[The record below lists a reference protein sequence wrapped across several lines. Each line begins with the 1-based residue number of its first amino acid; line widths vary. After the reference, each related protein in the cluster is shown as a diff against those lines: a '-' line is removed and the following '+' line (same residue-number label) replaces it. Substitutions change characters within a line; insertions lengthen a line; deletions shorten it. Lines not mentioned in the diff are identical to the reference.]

1 MVIRFLTLSF
11 LLIAHT
17 CCLAGDEIVLH
28 GKTTYLKI
36 TGRMMDIYEDKEA
49 DKSFKQ
55 ISRPASSY
63 LFHNNAFEE
72 PLFYNTSAV
81 YWLRFRLS
89 SEDSTHHLYRWML
102 ELEDLNFSE
111 VTFYQTKDGVHYSV
125 AKSGLDLPFFERSVK
140 HKNNLFL
147 LDLPEGTSHYVYL
160 QFKVSRPV
168 KGSFA
173 LWGYGNMLTFSNTQ
187 YFLLALF
194 YGIALA
200 MMLYNLF
207 LFLTIRDG
215 AYIYYVGY
223 ILSMV
228 LYTLSLDGLGFQ
240 YVWPSYPFIN
250 DHVQHISI
258 FSLLIFALLYSR
270 SFLKPV
276 FRASTLD
283 RVFISVIV
291 FRAAIFIAGLTA
303 FPGLLNIPFFD
314 ILAMLFIYG
323 VGIYALFRGYTPAR
337 FFILAFTMLF
347 IGFAVTSLAS
357 IGVLKGMDYLQ
368 YALNVG
374 VTCEMILLS
383 FSLADRIKLLLEDRS
398 KAREQVINQLQ
409 EKEQL
414 KDRLNRMLEDK
425 VLERTKELE
434 DKNKQ
439 LDSLIYKSSHDLKG
453 PLKSIIGLTTVG
465 KMDVKDPAAREYFD
479 HILLSTKRLD
489 RVLADLLDITKV
501 NENKLK
507 HERVDFAHIIKE
519 ILLSFENIE
528 GFKDMKIDV
537 RIQQEK
543 DFYGDEKM
551 LYSVFQNMIENA
563 FKYRDQ
569 RKTPSTL
576 DVSVVSDKQK
586 TKMEFRD
593 NGLGIDSELK
603 DKVFDMFFK
612 ANEQSLGTGLGL
624 YLVKLSV
631 QKMGG
636 HVYLHTTKGEGSL
649 FTIVF

>member
-1 MVIRFLTLSF
+1 
-11 LLIAHT
+11 
-17 CCLAGDEIVLH
+17 
-28 GKTTYLKI
+28 
-36 TGRMMDIYEDKEA
+36 MMDIYEDKEG
-49 DKSFKQ
+49 DKTFRQ
-55 ISRPASSY
+55 VSRSSSSY
-63 LFHNNAFEE
+63 LFHNNTFEE
-72 PLFYNTSAV
+72 PQFYNTNAV
-81 YWLRFRLS
+81 YWVRLRLS
-89 SEDSTHHLYRWML
+89 SQESTQQVYRWIL
-102 ELEDLNFSE
+102 ELEDLNFSQVE
-111 VTFYQTKDGVHYSV
+111 FFQTKDGVHYNIV
-125 AKSGLDLPFFERSVK
+125 KSGQDIPFHQRSVI
-140 HKNNLFL
+140 HKNNLFMV
-147 LDLPEGTSHYVYL
+147 DLQAGPAHYAYL
-160 QFKVSRPV
+160 KFKVARPV

-173 LWGYGNMLTFSNTQ
+173 LWGYRNMLAFSNTQ
-187 YFLLALF
+187 YFMLALF

-207 LFLTIRDG
+207 LFLTIRDA
-215 AYIYYVGY
+215 AYIYYVCY
-223 ILSMV
+223 IFSMV
-228 LYTLSLDGLGFQ
+228 LYTSSLDGIGFQ
-240 YVWPSYPFIN
+240 YLWPYEPLIN
-250 DHVQHISI
+250 DHVQHVSI
-258 FSLLIFALLYSR
+258 FCFLIFALLYAH

-276 FRASTLD
+276 FKASALNW
-283 RVFISVIV
+283 VFLSVIG
-291 FRAAIFIAGLTA
+291 FRTAIFIAGLTI

-323 VGIYALFRGYTPAR
+323 VGIYAFFRGYTPAR

-347 IGFAVTSLAS
+347 IGFAITSLAG
-357 IGVLKGMDYLQ
+357 IGLFRGIDYLQ

-374 VTCEMILLS
+374 VTCEMVLLS
-383 FSLADRIKLLLEDRS
+383 LSLADRIKLLMEDRS
-398 KAREQVINQLQ
+398 QAREQVINQLQ

-414 KDRLNRMLEDK
+414 KDRLNRMLEEK

-507 HERVDFAHIIKE
+507 HERVDFSHIINE

-537 RIQQEK
+537 NIQQEK

-563 FKYRDQ
+563 FKYRDPN
-569 RKTPSTL
+569 KKPSTL
-576 DVSVVSDKQK
+576 DISIISDKQK
-586 TKMEFRD
+586 TKIEFKD
-593 NGLGIDSELK
+593 NGLGIDTELK

-612 ANEQSLGTGLGL
+612 ANEQSSGTGLGL
-624 YLVKLSV
+624 YLVKLSI

-636 HVYLHTTKGEGSL
+636 HLYLQTTKGEGSL

>member
-1 MVIRFLTLSF
+1 
-11 LLIAHT
+11 
-17 CCLAGDEIVLH
+17 
-28 GKTTYLKI
+28 
-36 TGRMMDIYEDKEA
+36 MMDIYEDKEA
-49 DKSFKQ
+49 DKTFKQ
-55 ISRPASSY
+55 ISRSTSTY
-63 LFHNNAFEE
+63 LFHNNAFQE
-72 PLFYNTSAV
+72 PLFYNTNAV
-81 YWLRFRLS
+81 YWVRFRLN
-89 SEDSTHHLYRWML
+89 SEDSTHNIYRWIL

-111 VTFYQTKDGVHYSV
+111 VAFYQTKDGVHYGV
-125 AKSGLDLPFFERSVK
+125 AKSGLDFPFYERSVI
-140 HKNNLFL
+140 HKNNLFMV
-147 LDLPEGTSHYVYL
+147 DVADGSSHYAYL
-160 QFKVSRPV
+160 KFRVSRPV
-168 KGSFA
+168 KGTFA
-173 LWGYGNMLTFSNTQ
+173 LWGYRNMLAFSNTQ
-187 YFLLALF
+187 YFMLALF

-207 LFLTIRDG
+207 LFLTIRDA

-228 LYTLSLDGLGFQ
+228 LYTSSLDGIGFQ
-240 YVWPSYPFIN
+240 YLWSSEPLIN
-250 DHVQHISI
+250 DHIQHVSI
-258 FSLLIFALLYSR
+258 FSFLIFALLYAH
-270 SFLKPV
+270 SFLKPI
-276 FRASTLD
+276 FKASALD
-283 RVFISVIV
+283 WVFISVIV
-291 FRAAIFIAGLTA
+291 FRTGIFIAGLTI

-323 VGIYALFRGYTPAR
+323 VGVYAFFRGYKPAR

-347 IGFAVTSLAS
+347 IGFAITSLAS
-357 IGVLKGMDYLQ
+357 IGLFRGIDYLQ

-383 FSLADRIKLLLEDRS
+383 LSLADRIKLLMEDRS
-398 KAREQVINQLQ
+398 EAREQVINQLQ

-414 KDRLNRMLEDK
+414 KDRLNRMLEEK

-507 HERVDFAHIIKE
+507 HERVDFSHIIKE
-519 ILLSFENIE
+519 IIMSFENIE
-528 GFKDMKIDV
+528 GFKDMKINID
-537 RIQQEK
+537 IQQEK

-563 FKYRDQ
+563 FKYRDPT
-569 RKTPSTL
+569 KNPPML
-576 DVSVVSDKQK
+576 DISIISDKQK
-586 TKMEFRD
+586 TKIEFKD
-593 NGLGIDSELK
+593 NGLGIDAELK

-612 ANEQSLGTGLGL
+612 ANEQSSGTGLGL
-624 YLVKLSV
+624 YLVKLSI

-636 HVYLHTTKGEGSL
+636 HLYLQTAKGEGSL

>member
-1 MVIRFLTLSF
+1 
-11 LLIAHT
+11 
-17 CCLAGDEIVLH
+17 
-28 GKTTYLKI
+28 
-36 TGRMMDIYEDKEA
+36 MDIYEDKEA
-49 DKSFKQ
+49 NKTFKQ
-55 ISRPASSY
+55 ISRSTSTY
-63 LFHNNAFEE
+63 LFHNNAFQE
-72 PLFYNTSAV
+72 PLFYNTNAV
-81 YWLRFRLS
+81 YWVRFRLS
-89 SEDSTHHLYRWML
+89 SEDSIHNVYRWIL

-111 VTFYQTKDGVHYSV
+111 VAFYQTKDGVHYNI
-125 AKSGLDLPFFERSVK
+125 AKSGLDFPFYERSVI
-140 HKNNLFL
+140 HKNNLFMV
-147 LDLPEGTSHYVYL
+147 DLPEGTSHYVYL
-160 QFKVSRPV
+160 KFRVSRPV

-173 LWGYGNMLTFSNTQ
+173 LWGYRNMLAFSNTQ
-187 YFLLALF
+187 YFMLALF

-200 MMLYNLF
+200 MILYNLF
-207 LFLTIRDG
+207 LFLTIRDA

-228 LYTLSLDGLGFQ
+228 LYTSSQDGIGFQ
-240 YVWPSYPFIN
+240 YLWPSEPIIN
-250 DHVQHISI
+250 DHVQHASI
-258 FSLLIFALLYSR
+258 FGFLIFALLYAH
-270 SFLKPV
+270 SFLKPI
-276 FRASTLD
+276 FKSSALN

-291 FRAAIFIAGLTA
+291 FRTAIFIAGLTV

-314 ILAMLFIYG
+314 ILAMLFIYSIA
-323 VGIYALFRGYTPAR
+323 VYAFFRGYTPAR

-347 IGFAVTSLAS
+347 IGFAITSLAG
-357 IGVLKGMDYLQ
+357 IGLFRGVEYLQ

-383 FSLADRIKLLLEDRS
+383 LSLADRIKLLMEDRS
-398 KAREQVINQLQ
+398 QAREQVINQLQ

-414 KDRLNRMLEDK
+414 KDRLNRMLEEK

-519 ILLSFENIE
+519 IILSFENIE
-528 GFKDMKIDV
+528 GFKDMKIDL

-563 FKYRDQ
+563 FKYRDPN
-569 RKTPSTL
+569 KNPSTL
-576 DVSVVSDKQK
+576 DISIISDKQK
-586 TKMEFRD
+586 TKIEFKD
-593 NGLGIDSELK
+593 NGLGIDGALK

-612 ANEQSLGTGLGL
+612 ANEQSSGTGLGL
-624 YLVKLSV
+624 YLVKLSI

-636 HVYLHTTKGEGSL
+636 HLYLQSTKGEGSV